1 MDAEGGRGLEQQ
13 AASEGGSHLLL
24 LSSELPELLR
34 RVWPPE
40 RVVAGLRVSK
50 GIREELIVHSRGAIL
65 VVRAQCSSSEKEIAK
80 DIKRISHLITSVTA
94 KELGQRRDILEQ
106 LLESLR
112 LCQCNALSHLDLS
125 WNWIGAEGA
134 GRLAGAL
141 GECKALSH
149 LDLRMNRI
157 GDEGAG
163 RLAGVRV
170 QGALIV

>member
-1 MDAEGGRGLEQQ
+1 MDAGDGRGLEQQ
-13 AASEGGSHLLL
+13 AASERGSHVML
-24 LSSELPELLR
+24 LSSELLR

-50 GIREELIVHSRGAIL
+50 GIRKELIVHSRGAIL
-65 VVRAQCSSSEKEIAK
+65 VVRAQCSSSEEEISK
-80 DIKRISHLITSVTA
+80 DIRRISHLITSVKA
-94 KELGQRRDILEQ
+94 KELGYSRGIQVLEQ

-125 WNWIGAEGA
+125 KNRIWAEGA

-149 LDLRMNRI
+149 LNL
-157 GDEGAG
+157 
-163 RLAGVRV
+163 
-170 QGALIV
+170 

>member
-1 MDAEGGRGLEQQ
+1 MDVEDGRGLEQQ
-13 AASEGGSHLLL
+13 AASERGSHVLLL
-24 LSSELPELLR
+24 ASELLR

-50 GIREELIVHSRGAIL
+50 GIRKELILHSRGAIL
-65 VVRAQCSSSEKEIAK
+65 VVRAQYSSNEEEIAK
-80 DIKRISHLITSVTA
+80 DIRRISHLITSVKA
-94 KELGQRRDILEQ
+94 RALGQSQGILKH

-112 LCQCNALSHLDLS
+112 LCQCNALSHLDLRG
-125 WNWIGAEGA
+125 NNIGAEGA

-149 LDLRMNRI
+149 LDLSSNEI

-170 QGALIV
+170 QGALNV